1 VAGKEKKEKERDWD
15 REMAEVDK
23 LLARLPEADPTLGRG
38 VPTVPR
44 SPRPSGPAAAHG
56 ASHPGGGSAAATWL
70 RLGLG
75 LALGIG
81 MLVWPYSHI
90 CGVKEMFY
98 LTGVGAVIVA
108 GLWSGVSSWRRRLG
122 FAHVLSQVLLIWG
135 LVLAAREVLPR
146 VGYAKT
152 GGTFFCPEPPVQLTP
167 RR

>member
-44 SPRPSGPAAAHG
+44 SPRASGPAAAHG
-56 ASHPGGGSAAATWL
+56 TPHPGGGSAAATWL

-81 MLVWPYSHI
+81 MLVWPYRHI

-122 FAHVLSQVLLIWG
+122 FAHLLAQVLLIWG

-146 VGYAKT
+146 IGYAKT

>member
-38 VPTVPR
+38 VPTVPH
-44 SPRPSGPAAAHG
+44 SPRQSGPARAHGAAPSGP
-56 ASHPGGGSAAATWL
+56 GSAAATWF

-81 MLVWPYSHI
+81 MIAWPYGHI

-108 GLWSGVSSWRRRLG
+108 GGWSAFSSWRRRLG
-122 FAHVLSQVLLIWG
+122 FAHFLSLLLLAWG
-135 LVLAAREVLPR
+135 LGLAAREVLPR
-146 VGYAKT
+146 VGYAKA
-152 GGTFFCPEPPVQLTP
+152 GGTFFCPEPAVQLTP
-167 RR
+167 KR